1 MSNEIEIAFIGG
13 SGLYKIPNFK
23 NSKWLDVSSNFG
35 KPSSKICIGSL
46 NGKKIAF
53 LPRHGLNHNLSPSK
67 INYRA
72 NIEALKKLNVQNII
86 SISAV
91 GSLREDFKPSDFVLV
106 DQFIDR
112 TFIRNKSFFDDDCVV
127 HIPMA
132 SPICNN
138 LKKISSKALKKLKL
152 NFHSG
157 GTYICIEG
165 PQFSTLAESNLY
177 RSWGCDVIGMT
188 NMPESKLAME
198 AGICYVSLSMVTD
211 YDCWHKNHDSVTV
224 DQIVK
229 VMKKN
234 SENALKFIN
243 EICKEKTIKCNEF
256 TKNLA
261 KNSIITEKSKIKKKT
276 RDKLSNIVRFN
287 ESK

>member
-23 NSKWLDVSSNFG
+23 NSEWLDVSSNFG

-91 GSLREDFKPSDFVLV
+91 GSLREDFKPSEFVLV

-211 YDCWHKNHDSVTV
+211 YDCWHKDHDSVTV

-276 RDKLSNIVRFN
+276 RDKLSNIIRFN

>member
-1 MSNEIEIAFIGG
+1 M
-13 SGLYKIPNFK
+13 
-23 NSKWLDVSSNFG
+23 
-35 KPSSKICIGSL
+35 

-91 GSLREDFKPSDFVLV
+91 GSLREDFKPSEFVLV

-234 SENALKFIN
+234 SENALRFIN
-243 EICKEKTIKCNEF
+243 EICKEEKIKCNEV

-276 RDKLSNIVRFN
+276 RDKLSNIIRFN

>member
-23 NSKWLDVSSNFG
+23 NSEWLDVSSNFG

-91 GSLREDFKPSDFVLV
+91 GSLREDFKPSEFVLV

-276 RDKLSNIVRFN
+276 RDKLSNIIRFN

>member
-1 MSNEIEIAFIGG
+1 
-13 SGLYKIPNFK
+13 
-23 NSKWLDVSSNFG
+23 
-35 KPSSKICIGSL
+35 L

-86 SISAV
+86 SVSAV
-91 GSLREDFKPSDFVLV
+91 GSLREDFKPSEFVLV

-132 SPICNN
+132 SPICDN

-234 SENALKFIN
+234 SENALRFIN
-243 EICKEKTIKCNEF
+243 EICKEETIKCNEV

-276 RDKLSNIVRFN
+276 RDKLSNIIRFN

>member
-91 GSLREDFKPSDFVLV
+91 GSLREDFKPSEFVLV

-132 SPICNN
+132 SPIC
-138 LKKISSKALKKLKL
+138 
-152 NFHSG
+152 
-157 GTYICIEG
+157 E
-165 PQFSTLAESNLY
+165 
-177 RSWGCDVIGMT
+177 
-188 NMPESKLAME
+188 
-198 AGICYVSLSMVTD
+198 
-211 YDCWHKNHDSVTV
+211 
-224 DQIVK
+224 
-229 VMKKN
+229 
-234 SENALKFIN
+234 
-243 EICKEKTIKCNEF
+243 
-256 TKNLA
+256 
-261 KNSIITEKSKIKKKT
+261 
-276 RDKLSNIVRFN
+276 
-287 ESK
+287 

>member
-23 NSKWLDVSSNFG
+23 NSEWLDVSSNFG

-91 GSLREDFKPSDFVLV
+91 GSLREDFKPSEFVLV

-177 RSWGCDVIGMT
+177 RSWGCDVFGMT

-234 SENALKFIN
+234 SENALRFIN
-243 EICKEKTIKCNEF
+243 EICKEETIKCNEV

-276 RDKLSNIVRFN
+276 RDKLSNIIRFN

>member
-132 SPICNN
+132 SPICDN

>member
-91 GSLREDFKPSDFVLV
+91 GSLREDFKPSEFVLV

>member
-23 NSKWLDVSSNFG
+23 NSEWLDVSSNFG

-86 SISAV
+86 SVSAV
-91 GSLREDFKPSDFVLV
+91 GSLREDFKPSEFVLV

-276 RDKLSNIVRFN
+276 RDKLSNIIRFN

>member
-23 NSKWLDVSSNFG
+23 NSEWLDVSSNFG

-91 GSLREDFKPSDFVLV
+91 GSLREDFKPSEFVLV

-132 SPICNN
+132 SPICDN

-211 YDCWHKNHDSVTV
+211 YDCWHKDHDSVTV

-243 EICKEKTIKCNEF
+243 EICKEKTIKCNEL

-276 RDKLSNIVRFN
+276 RDKLSNIIRFN

>member
-72 NIEALKKLNVQNII
+72 NIEALKKINVQNII

-211 YDCWHKNHDSVTV
+211 YDCWHKDHDSVTV

-261 KNSIITEKSKIKKKT
+261 KNSIITEKSKIKKIT

>member
-86 SISAV
+86 SVSAV
-91 GSLREDFKPSDFVLV
+91 GSLREDFKPSEFVLV

-132 SPICNN
+132 SPICDN

>member
-1 MSNEIEIAFIGG
+1 LSNEIEIAFIGG

-23 NSKWLDVSSNFG
+23 NSEWLDVSSNFG

>member
-23 NSKWLDVSSNFG
+23 NSEWLDVSSNFG

>member
-1 MSNEIEIAFIGG
+1 MSIDIEIAFIGG

-35 KPSSKICIGSL
+35 KASSKICIGSL

-91 GSLREDFKPSDFVLV
+91 GSLREDFKPSEFVLV

-234 SENALKFIN
+234 SENALRFIN
-243 EICKEKTIKCNEF
+243 EICKEEAIKCNEV

-276 RDKLSNIVRFN
+276 RDKLSNIIRFN

>member
-1 MSNEIEIAFIGG
+1 M
-13 SGLYKIPNFK
+13 
-23 NSKWLDVSSNFG
+23 
-35 KPSSKICIGSL
+35 
-46 NGKKIAF
+46 
-53 LPRHGLNHNLSPSK
+53 
-67 INYRA
+67 
-72 NIEALKKLNVQNII
+72 
-86 SISAV
+86 
-91 GSLREDFKPSDFVLV
+91 GSLREDFKPSEFVLV

-132 SPICNN
+132 SPICDN

-234 SENALKFIN
+234 SENALRFIN
-243 EICKEKTIKCNEF
+243 EICKEETIKCNEV

-276 RDKLSNIVRFN
+276 RDKLSNIIRFN

>member
-86 SISAV
+86 SVSAV
-91 GSLREDFKPSDFVLV
+91 GSLREDFKPSEFVLV

>member
-23 NSKWLDVSSNFG
+23 NSKWLEVSSNFG
-35 KPSSKICIGSL
+35 KTSSKICVGSL
-46 NGKKIAF
+46 NGKNIAF

-67 INYRA
+67 INFRA
-72 NIEALKKLNVQNII
+72 NIEALKKINVQNII

-112 TFIRNKSFFDDDCVV
+112 TFIRKKSFFDDDCVV

-132 SPICNN
+132 SPICKN
-138 LKKISSKALKKLKL
+138 LKKISSKVLKKLKL

-211 YDCWHKNHDSVTV
+211 YDCWHKDHDSVTV

-243 EICKEKTIKCNEF
+243 EICKENAIQCSES

-261 KNSIITEKSKIKKKT
+261 MNSIITEKSKIKKKT
-276 RDKLSNIVRFN
+276 RDKLKNIIRLN

>member
-86 SISAV
+86 SVSAV
-91 GSLREDFKPSDFVLV
+91 GSLREDFKPSEFVLV

-132 SPICNN
+132 SPICDN

-276 RDKLSNIVRFN
+276 RDKLSNIIRFN

>member
-1 MSNEIEIAFIGG
+1 
-13 SGLYKIPNFK
+13 
-23 NSKWLDVSSNFG
+23 
-35 KPSSKICIGSL
+35 
-46 NGKKIAF
+46 
-53 LPRHGLNHNLSPSK
+53 
-67 INYRA
+67 
-72 NIEALKKLNVQNII
+72 
-86 SISAV
+86 
-91 GSLREDFKPSDFVLV
+91 
-106 DQFIDR
+106 
-112 TFIRNKSFFDDDCVV
+112 
-127 HIPMA
+127 MA
-132 SPICNN
+132 SPICEN
-138 LKKISSKALKKLKL
+138 LRKISANALNKLKL

-211 YDCWHKNHDSVTV
+211 YDCWHKDHDSVTV

-229 VMKKN
+229 TMKKN

-243 EICKEKTIKCNEF
+243 EICKEKTIKCNEI

-261 KNSIITEKSKIKKKT
+261 KNSVITDKSKIKKKT
-276 RDKLSNIVRFN
+276 IDNLSNIIRFN
-287 ESK
+287 ES

>member
-91 GSLREDFKPSDFVLV
+91 GSLREDFKPSEFVLV

-132 SPICNN
+132 SPICDN

-211 YDCWHKNHDSVTV
+211 YDCWHKDHDSVTV

-261 KNSIITEKSKIKKKT
+261 KNSIITEKSKIKKIT

>member
-23 NSKWLDVSSNFG
+23 NSEWLDVSSNFG

-72 NIEALKKLNVQNII
+72 NIEALKKLNVQNIL

-91 GSLREDFKPSDFVLV
+91 GSLREDFKPSEFVLV

-261 KNSIITEKSKIKKKT
+261 KNSIITEKSKIKKIT

>member
-23 NSKWLDVSSNFG
+23 NSEWLDVSSNFG

-91 GSLREDFKPSDFVLV
+91 GSLREDFKPSEFVLV

-132 SPICNN
+132 SPICDN

-211 YDCWHKNHDSVTV
+211 YDCWHKDHDSVTV